1 MKKILLSQGEFT
13 IVDDCDYDYL
23 MQWDWYCNGGYAK
36 RGYPLVCMHRVV
48 LQRMGFRNFTKS
60 DHINRDKLDN
70 RRCNLRPV
78 TYSQNNCNRA
88 KSKNNASGYK
98 GVYWHKLVKKWCA
111 QIRVNEK
118 QLHIE
123 YYNDKLKAARAYNKM
138 ALKYRGNFAVPNKV

>member
-60 DHINRDKLDN
+60 SHINRDKLDN
-70 RRCNLRPV
+70 RRCNLRPI
-78 TYSQNNCNRA
+78 TDSQNSCNQG
-88 KSKNNASGYK
+88 KQKNNTSGYK
-98 GVYWHKLVKKWCA
+98 GVCWNRGKWLA
-111 QIRVNEK
+111 QIGTNGKTIYLGRYDDPKE
-118 QLHIE
+118 
-123 YYNDKLKAARAYNKM
+123 AAQAYNKA
-138 ALKYRGNFAVPNKV
+138 ALKYHGEFAVLNGV